1 MRSQFEVFLD
11 FAHVA
16 QNVGNLVLE
25 ADDVS
30 LCKHHFDVFLIQFL
44 EGADDAV
51 QRPYFVIYWLFES
64 LQKGFSLGLQLLHLS
79 FERCNLGFTFTAHC
93 QNGQVLSTH
102 LLQFCSS

>member
-1 MRSQFEVFLD
+1 
-11 FAHVA
+11 
-16 QNVGNLVLE
+16 
-25 ADDVS
+25 
-30 LCKHHFDVFLIQFL
+30 
-44 EGADDAV
+44 
-51 QRPYFVIYWLFES
+51 VIYWLFES